1 MSWLVIAL
9 ASVVSGA
16 LGAMGLGGG
25 GVLLLVPLIMVGIA
39 VAILKA
45 CV

>member
-25 GVLLLVPLIMVGIA
+25 GILLLVLVWAGMPQLTA
-39 VAILKA
+39 WST
-45 CV
+45 

>member
-16 LGAMGLGGG
+16 LGAMGLVGCNA
-25 GVLLLVPLIMVGIA
+25 GVDNFLDVSIHDFIEFV
-39 VAILKA
+39 
-45 CV
+45 